1 MGYRFY
7 RGRGDQTPE
16 ELPSPSGAAW
26 LELRPET
33 GNQGPYTCQY
43 WRKESGQE
51 IPSTESDKVYITLQ
65 APPEAPSLSL
75 SPPHPIYLPG
85 ESVTLTCSPPRGA
98 LVAAGFRFSRDREWR
113 ITSRSSNAH
122 TLSITRPEDSG
133 SYTCAYWIRP
143 SGRKIQSPDSRPVSI
158 MVTAPPQAPLLSL
171 DPPHAVYLPG
181 ERLNLSC
188 SAPGAQEVTGYRFYK
203 RRPEQSSVQL
213 PSPRGGP
220 QLEILAALGDE
231 GPYTCQYWSRG
242 SGRELPSGL
251 SQPIAIRVTDG
262 GVPVAFTTAPRKWP
276 PDSCS
281 P

>member
-1 MGYRFY
+1 MGKV
-7 RGRGDQTPE
+7 GV
-16 ELPSPSGAAW
+16 
-26 LELRPET
+26 
-33 GNQGPYTCQY
+33 YTCAY
-43 WRKESGQE
+43 VILRSGRHILSE
-51 IPSTESDKVYITLQ
+51 RSRPVSLSVQ

-75 SPPHPIYLPG
+75 SPPHPVYLPG
-85 ESVTLTCSPPRGA
+85 ESVTLTCSPPRGTP
-98 LVAAGFRFSRDREWR
+98 VAAGFQFSRDTGRR

-158 MVTAPPQAPLLSL
+158 TVTAPPPTPTLSL

-181 ERLNLSC
+181 EQLNLSC

-203 RRPEQSSVQL
+203 RRPEQSSEEL
-213 PSPRGGP
+213 PSPRGEP
-220 QLEILAALGDE
+220 RLEILAAVGDE

-251 SQPIAIRVTDG
+251 SQPIAIRVTG
-262 GVPVAFTTAPRKWP
+262 
-276 PDSCS
+276 
-281 P
+281 